1 MRRLGKVT
9 PETAI
14 KRNIK
19 SYLNMKGYFFF
30 HNLAGLG
37 CYPGI
42 PDITAM
48 KGGRVYFI
56 EVKSEKGKQSDN
68 QKDFQRHLES
78 EDRLTREFPN
88 ECPRTIRYIIATST
102 LDLERQGI

>member
-1 MRRLGKVT
+1 MKRTSKTT

-14 KRNIK
+14 KRAIK
-19 SYLNMKGYFFF
+19 SYLNLKGYFFF

-48 KGGRVYFI
+48 KNGKVYFI
-56 EVKSEKGKQSDN
+56 EVKSEKGKQSDR
-68 QKDFQRHLES
+68 QKDFQRHVQDEKFLPI
-78 EDRLTREFPN
+78 LGN
-88 ECPRTIRYIIATST
+88 GLKTIHYILATST
-102 LDLERQGI
+102 MDLERQGI